1 MAPWFRRARTPP
13 DSVRAIVLGV
23 GNPGQQ
29 YAGTRHNV
37 GFAVI
42 DELRSSLAA
51 RPHSTRHQAR
61 VWLAGDVLL
70 AKPQTFVNL
79 SGRAARQLCA
89 AFQVAPADLLV
100 LADDVNLKLGQLR
113 LRREGSAG
121 GHKGL
126 RSIAQE
132 LGTPEIPRLRVG
144 VGRPDNPQDDLV
156 DHVLSRFPPDQEQLA
171 RETIR
176 RAAAC
181 VEVYLRDGV
190 EAAMNQ
196 FNS

>member
-1 MAPWFRRARTPP
+1 VAPWFRRARNPQ

-23 GNPGQQ
+23 GNPGQK

-51 RPHSTRHQAR
+51 RPRGKRHEAR

-70 AKPQTFVNL
+70 AKPETFVNL

-89 AFQVAPADLLV
+89 AHKVDPTNLLV
-100 LADDVNLKLGQLR
+100 LADDVNLRLGQLR

-126 RSIAQE
+126 RSIVQE
-132 LGTPEIPRLRVG
+132 LGTQDVPRLRVG
-144 VGRPDNPQDDLV
+144 VGRPPDPKDDLV
-156 DHVLSRFPPDQEQLA
+156 EHVLSPFPPDQEELA

-176 RAAAC
+176 RAAQC

-190 EAAMNQ
+190 EAAMDQ